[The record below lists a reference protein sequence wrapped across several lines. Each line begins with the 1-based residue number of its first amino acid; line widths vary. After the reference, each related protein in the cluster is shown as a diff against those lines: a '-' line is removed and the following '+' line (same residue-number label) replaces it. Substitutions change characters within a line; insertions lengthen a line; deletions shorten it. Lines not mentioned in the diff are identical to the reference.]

1 MRVNVVL
8 ARVRQVWEV
17 DLDCKTGTRV
27 LEAVKLAVAR
37 EEFNG
42 VDLSGDESFAVWNQV
57 VHEDHVLHEGD
68 RVEVLRELIVN
79 PMERRRIYAN
89 LNASD

>member
-1 MRVNVVL
+1 M
-8 ARVRQVWEV
+8 ARVGQAWEV
-17 DLDCKTGTRV
+17 DLDCPAGTRV
-27 LEAVKLAVAR
+27 VQAVKLALASA
-37 EEFNG
+37 EFKG
-42 VDLSGDESFAVWNQV
+42 LDLSGDEIFAVWNQV

-68 RVEVLRELIVN
+68 RVEILRELIVS